1 MDAKEFLSQATVLNE
16 KINMDFLHRE
26 RLREMLNRFG
36 GSSNLQRER
45 VQGGELPGSPA
56 MKIIDQ
62 IADLDR
68 LIEQELAEY
77 DVVLEQI
84 KAAIAYC
91 KSFDEMRFLKG
102 KYLENRTTAD
112 LCEQMNIPETTAY
125 TLHNRSLKKIK
136 EFLEK
141 T

>member
-1 MDAKEFLSQATVLNE
+1 MDEKEFLSQATVLNE

-56 MKIIDQ
+56 TKLVDQ
-62 IADLDR
+62 IADLDQ
-68 LIEQELAEY
+68 LIEEELAEY

-84 KAAIAYC
+84 KSAIAYC
-91 KSFDEMRFLKG
+91 KSFDEMCFLKG

>member
-56 MKIIDQ
+56 TKIVDQ
-62 IADLDR
+62 IADLDQ
-68 LIEQELAEY
+68 LIEEELAEY

-84 KAAIAYC
+84 KSAIAYC
-91 KSFDEMRFLKG
+91 KSFDEMCFLKG